1 MTGSREW
8 LNQVQQELEKR
19 KKELQLE
26 LNQGQELDNDIEN
39 NKDLGDQA
47 FSSSMDALRNSLQDA
62 RYKEY
67 TMIAKALEA
76 IADGTYGICID
87 CGNPISEKRLKSYPN
102 ASRCLKC
109 QEALEENK

>member
-1 MTGSREW
+1 MVESREW
-8 LNQVQQELEKR
+8 LKNVQKELEKR
-19 KKELQLE
+19 KVELE
-26 LNQGQELDNDIEN
+26 ADLNQVQDLDNDSEN

-67 TMIAKALEA
+67 TMIIKALEA
-76 IADGTYGICID
+76 IADGTYGVCID
-87 CGNPISEKRLKSYPN
+87 CGNMISEKRLNSYPN

-109 QEALEENK
+109 QESLEENK